1 MDPQSLE
8 RRFNRFESNI
18 QNIES
23 RFSRIEDILLSLAGR
38 QQPGDDNT
46 ATIRAAVAPDAPA
59 NDASLSTRG
68 NPTLPTPTHSDDPSN
83 QSRTQTHEPMSRLW
97 PVIIQEDT
105 VDGMGSIIFAD
116 EAKSG
121 FFGPSSNSS
130 FVSKVAKALASGS
143 GPVRGGRDFSRD
155 LEGKLSRPSS
165 PPSLTKSAT
174 AGVDPYVLPPRGE
187 SSRLVEIFFSFTGR
201 FFPYISRSMLTQ
213 VLGELDPSRLSGVRK
228 STLCLLN
235 AVFAMATSLDRLSGR
250 PAKQRD
256 VESDIFFQ
264 RALVLSPWTISN
276 TANLET
282 LQALTVMTQYLQG
295 SSRSAQTWKLHG
307 LLVQAAFQLGVY
319 TKDSNCKLSAFEQEI
334 RTRIWFT
341 CVILDRIFATTFGR
355 PPLIH
360 DELTH
365 MDMPLD
371 VELDS
376 LPKDRSPYQALTDPN
391 REPSSCIIFNPS
403 IRLYCLQGE
412 ILSKVYNGN
421 KTDSPGLPQGELFS
435 RIIEIDYELESWKST
450 LHHSTSLIPLEFV
463 EGMDPDNWVYSK
475 VQTVLTLRFLSVRIL
490 LFRKALENT
499 LDSITSVGGVL
510 KPIDCSMPTITIIC
524 KLGPKAHLLPAW
536 WYSAYYVFSSAL
548 IIFGI
553 ICVQTSGD
561 TDVGTKPA
569 AELLVCLQ
577 TSLGA
582 LDVIGKETRIVRR
595 CSKYLRKM
603 VQVSTL
609 LVRNHV
615 PPQQLGTDVSA
626 LINSLPVGH
635 PPSTIDGSDQ
645 SPFQT
650 EFGPFLVD
658 EDYAF
663 LDAWSDLNF

>member
-1 MDPQSLE
+1 MRNRSSFDGDDGPGPKRQRTALACNSCRYRKSRCDGAHPVCSTCRSQNLECVYRGPAPTASQPSMDPQSLE

-282 LQALTVMTQYLQG
+282 CGLQFY
-295 SSRSAQTWKLHG
+295 
-307 LLVQAAFQLGVY
+307 
-319 TKDSNCKLSAFEQEI
+319 
-334 RTRIWFT
+334 
-341 CVILDRIFATTFGR
+341 
-355 PPLIH
+355 
-360 DELTH
+360 
-365 MDMPLD
+365 
-371 VELDS
+371 
-376 LPKDRSPYQALTDPN
+376 
-391 REPSSCIIFNPS
+391 PS
-403 IRLYCLQGE
+403 
-412 ILSKVYNGN
+412 
-421 KTDSPGLPQGELFS
+421 
-435 RIIEIDYELESWKST
+435 
-450 LHHSTSLIPLEFV
+450 
-463 EGMDPDNWVYSK
+463 
-475 VQTVLTLRFLSVRIL
+475 
-490 LFRKALENT
+490 
-499 LDSITSVGGVL
+499 
-510 KPIDCSMPTITIIC
+510 
-524 KLGPKAHLLPAW
+524 
-536 WYSAYYVFSSAL
+536 
-548 IIFGI
+548 
-553 ICVQTSGD
+553 
-561 TDVGTKPA
+561 
-569 AELLVCLQ
+569 
-577 TSLGA
+577 
-582 LDVIGKETRIVRR
+582 
-595 CSKYLRKM
+595 
-603 VQVSTL
+603 
-609 LVRNHV
+609 
-615 PPQQLGTDVSA
+615 
-626 LINSLPVGH
+626 
-635 PPSTIDGSDQ
+635 
-645 SPFQT
+645 
-650 EFGPFLVD
+650 
-658 EDYAF
+658 
-663 LDAWSDLNF
+663 